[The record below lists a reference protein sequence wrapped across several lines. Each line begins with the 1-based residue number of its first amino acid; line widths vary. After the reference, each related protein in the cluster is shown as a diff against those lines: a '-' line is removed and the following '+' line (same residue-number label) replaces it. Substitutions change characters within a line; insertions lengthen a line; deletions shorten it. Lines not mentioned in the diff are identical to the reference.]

1 MSTLASLPAAAA
13 RSADPYRDVSVI
25 DARAP
30 RLNQLAVG
38 LLASV
43 ALLTGAWPLVALA
56 ALQLLLTLWLGRR
69 WCLACR
75 LYFDLI
81 QPRIGEGTLEDSRPV
96 RFANQVGATFLSGA
110 TLAYLAGLPR
120 LGGALTAAVA
130 ALALL
135 AATTGLCAGCVLYR
149 AWASLRGIRGGTVQR
164 LDLSDLGCPPGEGAV
179 VQFTHPLCSDCQALA
194 RRLVHDGQAPV
205 LVDVSRRP
213 DLARKYGV
221 AVVPL
226 AVAVD
231 GDGRVTRRIH

>member
-1 MSTLASLPAAAA
+1 MSTLASLPAAAT
-13 RSADPYRDVSVI
+13 RSADPYRDLSVI

-30 RLNQLAVG
+30 RLNQLAIG
-38 LLASV
+38 LLAGV

-81 QPRIGEGTLEDSRPV
+81 QPRIGEGELEDSRPV

-120 LGGALTAAVA
+120 LGGALAAAVA

-164 LDLSDLGCPPGEGAV
+164 LDLSELGCPPGEKAV
-179 VQFTHPLCSDCQALA
+179 VQFTHPLCSDCRTLA
-194 RRLVHDGQAPV
+194 RRLVRDGQAPV

-231 GDGRVTRRIH
+231 ADGRVTRRIH